1 MAFFDDLG
9 KKISSTSQNVK
20 NKAKGFVDITG
31 LKSQISDE
39 EKKINKY
46 YSNLGKLYYDT
57 QKDNPVPELAE
68 LVSMLNASFAR
79 IDELREMIT
88 NIENTKT
95 CPNCGTPIEDD
106 MVFCIGCGA
115 KIERGQSQPQ
125 PTRFCMNCGAP
136 MDDDAIFCM
145 QCGAKQE

>member
-1 MAFFDDLG
+1 MGFFDDLG
-9 KKISSTSQNVK
+9 KTISSTSQNVK
-20 NKAKGFVDITG
+20 NKSKGFVDITR

-39 EKKINKY
+39 EKKINNY

-57 QKDNPVPELAE
+57 QKDNPAPELAE
-68 LVSMLNASFAR
+68 LVAMLNASFAH
-79 IDELREMIT
+79 IDELREAIT

-95 CPNCGTPIEDD
+95 CPNCGTPIDD
-106 MVFCIGCGA
+106 EMVFCIGCGA
-115 KIERGQSQPQ
+115 KIDHSQQQSKSI
-125 PTRFCMNCGAP
+125 RFCMNCGAP